1 MRLRAGGL
9 FGRIVVVAAIG
20 AGLLAVVLA
29 ALPEKLFDLDRYFVP
44 KELVLHCVA
53 LMCLASLLSRGRQL
67 AVDGS
72 DVLVA
77 LFVAWSGASAM
88 LATNHWLAQRAL
100 GVTVSGAVIFWAAR
114 QLGAHGWH
122 RALLVAAAAA
132 TVCAAATALAQA
144 YGLSTEYFSLN
155 RAPGGTFGNRNF
167 VAHFCVIGLPAL
179 AFVTVTSRWGGAL
192 FGSAGAV
199 IVGAALVLTRSR
211 GAWLALGLA
220 AVVVAI
226 ALAAS
231 RPYWRRLDAGR
242 QVRRFLIA
250 TAAGAALAVALP
262 NHLNWISESPYLD
275 SAVGMLDYRTGSG
288 RGRLEQYRNS
298 VRMALASPVFGVG
311 PGNWPVRYGRFA
323 KRSDPSLASDGMTAN
338 PWPSSDW
345 VAVASERGI
354 PGVILLFGVLAALF
368 VRALRG
374 WSALSRP
381 EHVLARVTL
390 AATITATVVV
400 SAFDAVLLLAPPSLL
415 AWTVIGAA
423 SGVGLAAANVTKRRG
438 VRLAGIAAIAIILIA
453 AVTRSATQIIAIH
466 TVGRSGSLSGW
477 TSAARWDPGSY
488 RINLRAAEVAAGRRQ
503 CASARAYAARA
514 AAQFPDAAAPRRVIQ
529 ACN

>member
-1 MRLRAGGL
+1 MRLRGSGL
-9 FGRIVVVAAIG
+9 FGRIVATAAIG
-20 AGLLAVVLA
+20 AGLIAVVLA
-29 ALPEKLFDLDRYFVP
+29 ALPAKVFELDRYFVP

-53 LMCLASLLSRGRQL
+53 LVCLGFLLSRGRQL

-72 DVLVA
+72 DLLVA
-77 LFVAWSGASAM
+77 LFVAWSGVSAI

-100 GVTVSGAVIFWAAR
+100 GVTVSGAAIFWAAR

-122 RALLVAAAAA
+122 RALLIAAAAA

-144 YGLSTEYFSLN
+144 YGFSTEYFSLN

-192 FGSAGAV
+192 LGSAGAV

-220 AVVVAI
+220 ALVI
-226 ALAAS
+226 AVSLAAS

-242 QVRRFLIA
+242 QVRRFLL
-250 TAAGAALAVALP
+250 AASVGAALAIALP
-262 NHLNWISESPYLD
+262 NHLKWISESPYLD

-298 VRMALASPVFGVG
+298 MRVALASPVFGVG
-311 PGNWPVRYGRFA
+311 PGNWPVRYVRFA

-345 VAVASERGI
+345 VAAVSERGI
-354 PGVILLFGVLAALF
+354 PGALLLFGVLAALF

-374 WSALSRP
+374 WSRLPRP
-381 EHVLARVTL
+381 EQVLARVAL
-390 AATITATVVV
+390 AGTIIATVVV

-415 AWTVIGAA
+415 AWTIIGAA
-423 SGVGLAAANVTKRRG
+423 SGVGLASGDLARRRG
-438 VRLAGIAAIAIILIA
+438 VRFATAAAIALVVIVA
-453 AVTRSATQIIAIH
+453 AARSAAQIVAIQ
-466 TVGRSGSLSGW
+466 TVGRSGSSSGW
-477 TSAARWDPGSY
+477 TAAARWDPGSY
-488 RINLRAAEVAAGRRQ
+488 RINLRAAEIAAGRRD
-503 CASARAYAARA
+503 CASARAYAGRA
-514 AAQFPDAAAPRRVIQ
+514 VALFPDAAAPRRVLQ
-529 ACN
+529 VCE